1 MIISPVKVCSPPQQ
15 GAFPRKARVTARDL
29 RFVGGC
35 VRVVRRPAGTSDAA
49 ITVVN
54 VSPKLREHLAR
65 LYPGYRIAAIEPL
78 APDTGAT
85 AGSSGKAAGYGEPV
99 KIALAGPDGEP
110 LELVW
115 RIASSNEF
123 GHDRRADRAANQV
136 LAFDDFADLPRHV
149 RPIDLG
155 AVGNDGRLI
164 SIRDAG
170 ELYLI
175 TTYARGTIYA
185 DDLRR
190 IANEGRAREVDHER
204 VDALARYLASLH
216 QLPIDGGAKPLRY
229 RRAIRDLLGHGEGIF
244 GIIDGY
250 PPIAGAPARRL
261 REIERRCVDWRWRL
275 REHEHR
281 LVRTHGDFHPFNVV
295 FDGTELAVLDASR
308 GTCGDP
314 ADDVTAMAINYVLFA
329 LDAPRGWQ
337 ALGPLWHR
345 FWETYLRLRP
355 DRALLSIAPPFLTWR
370 ALVVCNPTFY
380 PSLSPAGRD
389 ALLGLAECALDT
401 LHFDPAWADELFR

>member
-1 MIISPVKVCSPPQQ
+1 MLDAPI
-15 GAFPRKARVTARDL
+15 T
-29 RFVGGC
+29 C
-35 VRVVRRPAGTSDAA
+35 VNIA
-49 ITVVN
+49 
-54 VSPKLREHLAR
+54 PKLREHLAR
-65 LYPGYRIAAIEPL
+65 LYPGYRVTAIDPL
-78 APDTGAT
+78 APDSGAT
-85 AGSSGKAAGYGEPV
+85 AGSSGKATGYGEPV
-99 KIALAGPDGEP
+99 KIGLAGPDGP

-115 RIASSNEF
+115 RVASSNEF

-136 LAFDDFADLPRHV
+136 LAFDDFADMPQHV
-149 RPIDLG
+149 RPVDLG
-155 AVGNDGRLI
+155 AIGSDGRLI

-190 IANEGRAREVDHER
+190 ISLDGRVHELDLER
-204 VDALARYLASLH
+204 VDALARYLAALH
-216 QLPIDGGAKPLRY
+216 TPIDKPVRY
-229 RRAIRDLLGHGEGIF
+229 RRAIRDLIGHGEGIF

-250 PPIAGAPARRL
+250 PSVAGAPPRRL

-275 REHEHR
+275 REHEKR
-281 LVRTHGDFHPFNVV
+281 LARTHGDFHPFNVV
-295 FDGTELAVLDASR
+295 FDGAELAVLDASR

-314 ADDVTAMAINYVLFA
+314 ADDLTAMAINFVLFA
-329 LDAPRGWQ
+329 LDTQRGWHG
-337 ALGPLWHR
+337 LGPLWHR
-345 FWETYLRLRP
+345 FWDAYFSFRP
-355 DRALLSIAPPFLTWR
+355 DPGLLSSAPPFFAWR